1 MTDGDQVNGNRVNG
15 DRVNGDRVKANRVD
29 ADRPS
34 AARGDANQGGAGRP
48 SGAATG
54 VYLPAVPLAEAR
66 ARFEALVD
74 LRPLGPEELEAP
86 RAIGRVTAGPILAAL
101 SSPHYHASAMDGY
114 ALRAESTYG
123 ASETAPV
130 RLAVRAG
137 ALTPAASASEA
148 APFAIPVDTGDPL
161 PLGCD
166 AVVPVE
172 DAIAAASGAPTSRAG
187 GAATSRAGEATAHR
201 AGRVPVGPDSI
212 ELRAAAY
219 PWQHV
224 RVQGEDIVSGQ
235 VLFGEN
241 HQLSA
246 ADVGLLLTAGV
257 TRVAVRRRPVV
268 TIIPTGDEIVSP
280 LACPNPAPGQI
291 LETNGTVA
299 RLTLETWGAV
309 ARLAGPVPDDPA
321 LIGLALDDALASSDL
336 VLLGAGSSAGRGDFT
351 ALVVAE
357 RGQVA
362 VHGVAMRPGKP
373 VVLGVARGKPV
384 IGLPG
389 YPVSSALAL
398 DLFVRPL
405 VHAWQGLPAP
415 RPERLEARLGRPIP
429 SPLGVDEFVRVK
441 VARVGGGP
449 TGSALTSGAP
459 AVAPA
464 IPYVAVPLPR
474 GAGLLSALSQADGT
488 VRVPA
493 NREGLDAGEV
503 VPVELSRPRSMVDRA
518 LLVTGSHDLL
528 LDLLSSRLAA
538 RDPALSLSAG
548 RAGSLG
554 GLLALRDGLCHL
566 AGTHL
571 LDEASGDYNRPWVER
586 LLPGRPVHLL
596 TLAWRQQGLM
606 VRPGNPKRIAG
617 LGDLYRSG
625 VVFINRQRGSGTR
638 VLLDYL
644 LGREGLDPTR
654 LTGYER
660 EEGSHLGVA
669 SAVASGAAD
678 AGLGIQ
684 AAARALGLDFIPVAE
699 ERYDLAFLAE
709 LEDDSRL
716 GLIRDIVRGDAGF
729 HASAVNLGGY
739 DLRDTGKEVA
749 L

>member
-1 MTDGDQVNGNRVNG
+1 MSD
-15 DRVNGDRVKANRVD
+15 
-29 ADRPS
+29 
-34 AARGDANQGGAGRP
+34 AARQGHA
-48 SGAATG
+48 SGG
-54 VYLPAVPLAEAR
+54 VYLPATPLAEAR
-66 ARFEALVD
+66 ARFETLID
-74 LRPLGPEELEAP
+74 LRPLGPEKVEVPAAL
-86 RAIGRVTAGPILAAL
+86 GRVTADPVLAAL

-130 RLAVRAG
+130 RLPVR
-137 ALTPAASASEA
+137 PDE
-148 APFAIPVDTGDPL
+148 APFAIRVDTGDPL
-161 PLGCD
+161 PEGCD

-172 DAIAAASGAPTSRAG
+172 DAIVAAAADAPL
-187 GAATSRAGEATAHR
+187 AAE
-201 AGRVPVGPDSI
+201 SI
-212 ELRAAAY
+212 ELRAAVY

-224 RVQGEDIVSGQ
+224 RVQGEDIVTGQ

-241 HQLSA
+241 HQLTA
-246 ADVGLLLTAGV
+246 ADVGLLLAAGV

-268 TIIPTGDEIVSP
+268 TIIPTGDEIVNP
-280 LACPNPAPGQI
+280 LSCPNPAPGQI

-299 RLTLETWGAV
+299 RLSLETWGAV
-309 ARLAGPVPDDPA
+309 AYLVAPVPDDPT
-321 LIGLALDDALASSDL
+321 LIGRALDAALARSDL
-336 VLLGAGSSAGRGDFT
+336 VLIGAGSSAGRGDFT
-351 ALVVAE
+351 ARVVAE

-384 IGLPG
+384 VGLPG

-405 VHAWQGLPAP
+405 VFAWQGLPVP
-415 RPERLEARLGRPIP
+415 EPERLQARLGRPIP
-429 SPLGVDEFVRVK
+429 SSLGLDEFVRVK
-441 VARVGGGP
+441 VARIGGGP
-449 TGSALTSGAP
+449 AGPVPSAGAP
-459 AVAPA
+459 TAEAGQPATAPA
-464 IPYVAVPLPR
+464 TPYVAVPLPR

-493 NREGLDAGEV
+493 NREGLDAGEI
-503 VPVELSRPRSMVDRA
+503 VPVDLSRPRAAVDRA

-548 RAGSLG
+548 RVGSLG

-571 LDEASGDYNRPWVER
+571 LDEATGDYNRPWVLR
-586 LLPGRPVHLL
+586 LLPGRPVWLL

-606 VRPGNPKRIAG
+606 VRPGNPKDITG
-617 LGDLYRSG
+617 LGGLHRPG

-644 LGREGLDPTR
+644 LGREGLDPAGI
-654 LTGYER
+654 TGYER

-678 AGLGIQ
+678 AGLGIL
-684 AAARALGLDFIPVAE
+684 AAAKALGLGFIPVAE
-699 ERYDLAFLAE
+699 ERYDLAFLAG
-709 LEDDSRL
+709 LENDPRL

-729 HASAVNLGGY
+729 RAAAASLGGY